1 MGQKGPSLMGQKG
14 GTKMK
19 SSCLNVFQK
28 NNYVVIKINEGEQFE
43 TIEKEIKRKVLQLK
57 KLYKEEKVPIKV
69 IGQVLKNK
77 EIDQIDEIIK
87 KTLDVDVEFD
97 MPRELGLSNIV
108 RTFDSEISVSETKF
122 HKGSLRSGQRI
133 EEERSVVILRR
144 CKFGS

>member
-1 MGQKGPSLMGQKG
+1 
-14 GTKMK
+14 MK
-19 SSCLNVFQK
+19 SCLNVFQK